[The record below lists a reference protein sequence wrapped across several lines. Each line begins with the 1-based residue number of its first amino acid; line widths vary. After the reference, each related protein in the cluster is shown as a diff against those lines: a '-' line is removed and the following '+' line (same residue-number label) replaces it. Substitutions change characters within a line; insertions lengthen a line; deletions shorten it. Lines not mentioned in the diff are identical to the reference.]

1 MHFLGEVQ
9 RITDLNQ
16 IPVLFEQN
24 VPHHQLASSRHRHPL
39 PPGVLLSALRRHSDN
54 KAISSAFAFRSL
66 HTVISRNALSQ
77 RRARV
82 CIFRAIAKV
91 RACNRHL
98 SHHGDPCCISDAC
111 LNCVCCYWSEAL
123 IAQGNVSKACDV
135 MQQAVQRRT
144 ACAAADADVNVT
156 LACTLAVAG
165 FSPIRTIY
173 SSSAQSISPALTLQP
188 CRALLARQSGS
199 RRELGGGAAGL
210 RCAVSRLHRDEVS
223 CGACAA
229 ND

>member
-1 MHFLGEVQ
+1 MYLY
-9 RITDLNQ
+9 
-16 IPVLFEQN
+16 
-24 VPHHQLASSRHRHPL
+24 HQLASSRHRHPL

-54 KAISSAFAFRSL
+54 KAIPPAFAFGSL
-66 HTVISRNALSQ
+66 HTFISRNALLQ

-82 CIFRAIAKV
+82 CIFRAIAQV
-91 RACNRHL
+91 RAACNRHL
-98 SHHGDPCCISDAC
+98 LHHGDPPRCISDAS
-111 LNCVCCYWSEAL
+111 LNCVCCYWGEAL

-135 MQQAVQRRT
+135 MQEAVQRRT

-210 RCAVSRLHRDEVS
+210 RCAVSRLHIDEVS

-229 ND
+229 NDGAAALVLRMMRCCWRG